1 MDIVKIAAMGILT
14 AFCVLLLREQKSEIA
29 MLVGIAGGCLI
40 LLSVLDYFTQIFS
53 TLKGIADK
61 TGIPSSV
68 YKVVGKIISVGY
80 IADFWAGVVEDTG
93 QKALA
98 EKIVL
103 GGKLIIMVLSLPIVT
118 TLFDTIAGVLS

>member
-1 MDIVKIAAMGILT
+1 MDIVKIAALGILT

-80 IADFWAGVVEDTG
+80 IADFSAGVVEDTG

>member
-1 MDIVKIAAMGILT
+1 MDIIKISAMGIVT
-14 AFCVLLLREQKSEIA
+14 AFCVVLLREQKSEIA

-40 LLSVLDYFTQIFS
+40 LLSLLDYFTQVFS
-53 TLKGIADK
+53 PLADIAQK

-68 YKVVGKIISVGY
+68 YKTVLKIISIGY
-80 IADFWAGVVEDTG
+80 IADFSAGIVEDTG

-118 TLFDTIAGVLS
+118 MLFDIIAGVLS

>member
-1 MDIVKIAAMGILT
+1 MPDIALGTRLFYA
-14 AFCVLLLREQKSEIA
+14 
-29 MLVGIAGGCLI
+29 
-40 LLSVLDYFTQIFS
+40 DFS

-80 IADFWAGVVEDTG
+80 IADCSAGVVEDTG

>member
-80 IADFWAGVVEDTG
+80 IADFSAGVVEDTG